1 MHRCK
6 DCERLLPE
14 FIAQRTTSDAP
25 LPERYWLVIEHLREC
40 PSCRAL
46 ADELWMVESAL
57 RQQPRV
63 QPVPTLHARI
73 MRRVEASS
81 PMETES
87 WNLLPRDIWIPA
99 AIFCLVLCVALLAT
113 PSYLYSGQIAGELE
127 PTIGYWPIG
136 LIQLGNEMLVWFQ
149 DQSFWIAWTALFSI
163 LTALGVRLT
172 VLNWR
177 EEHAQS
183 VQHMEHLLMD
193 KASRLWNSARRA
205 H

>member
-14 FIAQRTTSDAP
+14 FIAQRTTSDDP
-25 LPERYWLVIEHLREC
+25 LPERYWPIIEHLREC

-63 QPVPTLHARI
+63 RPAPTLHTRI
-73 MRRVEASS
+73 MRRVEASL

-99 AIFCLVLCVALLAT
+99 ALFCLVLCIALLAT
-113 PSYLYSGQIAGELE
+113 PSYLYSGQVAGQLE
-127 PTIGYWPIG
+127 PTIGYWPDE
-136 LIQLGNEMLVWFQ
+136 LIQLGNGMIARVQEQ
-149 DQSFWIAWTALFSI
+149 GFWIAWTTLFAI

>member
-6 DCERLLPE
+6 ECARLLPE
-14 FIAQRTTSDAP
+14 FIAHQATCDDT
-25 LPERYWLVIEHLREC
+25 LPERYRRVAEHLREC

-63 QPVPTLHARI
+63 WPAPTLHARI

-81 PMETES
+81 PVETES
-87 WNLLPRDIWIPA
+87 WELLPRGIWIPA
-99 AIFCLVLCVALLAT
+99 AIFCLVLCIALLAT
-113 PSYLYSGQIAGELE
+113 PSYLYSGPVAGELE
-127 PTIGYWPIG
+127 PTIGYWPEG
-136 LIQLGNEMLVWFQ
+136 LIQLGNEMLVQFQ
-149 DQSFWIAWTALFSI
+149 DQSFWIAWTALFAL

-177 EEHAQS
+177 EEHAQGL
-183 VQHMEHLLMD
+183 QHLEHLVMD

>member
-14 FIAQRTTSDAP
+14 FVAHQAASGGA
-25 LPERYWLVIEHLREC
+25 LPERYRQVAEHLREC

-46 ADELWMVESAL
+46 ADELWIVESAL

-63 QPVPTLHARI
+63 WPAPTLHARI

-81 PMETES
+81 PMEADGWE
-87 WNLLPRDIWIPA
+87 LLPRDIWIPA
-99 AIFCLVLCVALLAT
+99 AIFCLVLCIALLAT
-113 PSYLYSGQIAGELE
+113 PSYLYSGQVAGELE
-127 PTIGYWPIG
+127 PTIGYWPDA
-136 LIQLGNEMLVWFQ
+136 LIQLGNGMIARVQEQ
-149 DQSFWIAWTALFSI
+149 GFWIAWTALFAI

-177 EEHAQS
+177 EEHAQGL
-183 VQHMEHLLMD
+183 QHLEHLLTD